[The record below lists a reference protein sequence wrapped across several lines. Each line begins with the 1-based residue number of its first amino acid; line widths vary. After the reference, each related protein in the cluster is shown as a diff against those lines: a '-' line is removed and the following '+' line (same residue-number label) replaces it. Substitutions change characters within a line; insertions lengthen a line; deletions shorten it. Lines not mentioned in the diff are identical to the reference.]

1 LLQRGEAERAIEWFR
16 GAINSM
22 NYCERGAAWA
32 NLARAHLELGQST
45 SALFAAQEAASLMP
59 EEEELDELLEQL
71 GEALV

>member
-1 LLQRGEAERAIEWFR
+1 MKYCGRG
-16 GAINSM
+16 G
-22 NYCERGAAWA
+22 AWA